1 MAQAQDATLQHLT
14 ERWRWEVACKDDMRV
29 ERRLYHKLVIE
40 GVNRRD
46 EGALLDD
53 CFPLMLALGVV
64 TLVEH
69 AAAQPSRARCARS
82 SSLSCATGGRPC
94 WGLSACMPCQADCAV
109 MRR

>member
-14 ERWRWEVACKDDMRV
+14 ERRCWEVACTDDMRV

-53 CFPLMLALGVV
+53 CFPLLPALGVV

-69 AAAQPSRARCARS
+69 ACGTAIPRAMRPFIQSVLRYGRQTLLGIERMHALPS
-82 SSLSCATGGRPC
+82 
-94 WGLSACMPCQADCAV
+94 
-109 MRR
+109 